1 MKMQRLLSYVRRAV
15 DDYDMIQDGD
25 RVAVGISGGKDSL
38 TMLLA
43 LKQMQRFYP
52 NKYELEAIS
61 VSLGFEGMDFS
72 PVQKFCDELGV
83 NYTIVHTDIG
93 QIVFDERKEKNP
105 CALCAKLRKG
115 ALNDMVEKLGC
126 NKIALGHNK
135 DDVIETLFMSL
146 FYEGRIHCFS
156 PKTFLSK
163 RKIES
168 IRPLIYVPEG
178 EVKGF
183 AVKNNLPVVKNK
195 CKADGNTKREEIKGF
210 IKEQAKKYDNFE
222 EIIFGAIKRSELE
235 GWRDRYEGIP
245 RRRGKANTDKA

>member
-43 LKQMQRFYP
+43 LKAMQRFYP
-52 NKYELEAIS
+52 HKYELEAIS

-72 PVQKFCDELGV
+72 PVQKFCDEIGV
-83 NYTIVHTDIG
+83 RYTVVETEIAPIIFG
-93 QIVFDERKEKNP
+93 ERKEKNP
-105 CALCAKLRKG
+105 CALCAKMRKG

-135 DDVIETLFMSL
+135 DDVVETLFMSL

-156 PKTFLSK
+156 PKTFLSR
-163 RKIES
+163 RKISS

-183 AVKNNLPVVKNK
+183 ATSNNLPVIKNK
-195 CKADGNTKREEIKGF
+195 CPADGNTKREEIKNF
-210 IKEQAKKYDNFE
+210 IKRQAKEYDNFE
-222 EIIFGAIKRSELE
+222 DVIFGAIKRSELE
-235 GWRDRYEGIP
+235 GWRDKYDGVP
-245 RRRGKANTDKA
+245 RRRGKTNSDKA